1 MSREPPRVPVN
12 TSGPDYRENQSRSGL
27 FFGGAGGGGD
37 QSAARDTFQSKYIQ
51 SAICLFLEGGKIKQT
66 LTAFIDLF
74 QLIHRRKGEKFIT
87 GLTTNS

>member
-1 MSREPPRVPVN
+1 MGCLDCIHPERLNFRLHSKLSTIDPLFLR
-12 TSGPDYRENQSRSGL
+12 REN
-27 FFGGAGGGGD
+27 
-37 QSAARDTFQSKYIQ
+37 K
-51 SAICLFLEGGKIKQT
+51 ET